1 MLTVKNRTFARQCT
15 TAAFFKAPLVSIGTP
30 HGAVTRFELLE
41 NGPWIDRSPTGR
53 SFIASNFANFDD
65 LKIMENKITASNEE
79 VLHESGSS
87 VELAKSDAPVG
98 ASASARSSS
107 PRWRLAV
114 LGVLVVAIGV
124 LGFVFRQHLTISA
137 LAELEDQL
145 RQWQEL
151 HPWLVMA
158 VAFLV
163 YVAVTGLSLP
173 GATVLSLT
181 FAWYFGFW
189 RALILVSFAST
200 TGATL
205 AFLLSRFLLRDW
217 VRSRFAAQLEKIND
231 NLERE
236 GAFYLFTLRLIPA
249 VPFFVINAV
258 MGLTPMRVWTFW
270 WVSQLGMLPGTAV
283 YVWAGSSVPSLR
295 ELADRGAGGI
305 MTPSLFAAF
314 AALGLFPFVVRGAV
328 AFWKRRQ
335 GNMADGASAP

>member
-1 MLTVKNRTFARQCT
+1 MQE
-15 TAAFFKAPLVSIGTP
+15 S
-30 HGAVTRFELLE
+30 
-41 NGPWIDRSPTGR
+41 DRKTD
-53 SFIASNFANFDD
+53 AQNQT
-65 LKIMENKITASNEE
+65 E
-79 VLHESGSS
+79 
-87 VELAKSDAPVG
+87 SDAAPVAADVNAPIELPG
-98 ASASARSSS
+98 GERGNAS
-107 PRWRLAV
+107 RWRLV
-114 LGVLVVAIGV
+114 VLVVLVLAAAV
-124 LGFVFRQHLTISA
+124 LGFVFRQYLTLSA
-137 LAELEDQL
+137 LAELEDRL

-163 YVAVTGLSLP
+163 YVVVTGLSLP

-200 TGATL
+200 TGATI

-236 GAFYLFTLRLIPA
+236 GPFYLFTLRLIPA

-258 MGLTPMRVWTFW
+258 MGLTPMRVRTFW

-295 ELADRGAGGI
+295 ELAERGASGI

-314 AALGLFPFVVRGAV
+314 AALGLFPFVVRGV
-328 AFWKRRQ
+328 VGYWRKRT
-335 GNMADGASAP
+335 GTPVDGIR